1 MLEASGTVRVYY
13 LELCEGF
20 VVKKMVL
27 EEFMFWGFQFS
38 LSESFHHQDSTLS
51 TTKAPNIPP
60 PRLQTFHHQGSI
72 HSTTKAPHIP
82 PPRLHTYHPNYANL
96 PTDSVIS

>member
-27 EEFMFWGFQFS
+27 EEFMF
-38 LSESFHHQDSTLS
+38 
-51 TTKAPNIPP
+51 
-60 PRLQTFHHQGSI
+60 
-72 HSTTKAPHIP
+72 
-82 PPRLHTYHPNYANL
+82 
-96 PTDSVIS
+96 